1 MLFNNHKFFLFSQ
14 ERPSLDRAR
23 DTDKMK
29 AAIKAK
35 MSRTSGSVFQA
46 FTTVN
51 FVQNCSKMK
60 LEMPILRLFLIC
72 KKSKTKRHRQKS
84 KGANEGL
91 D

>member
-1 MLFNNHKFFLFSQ
+1 MLFNNHEFFLFSQ

-35 MSRTSGSVFQA
+35 MSRTLGNVFQA

-51 FVQNCSKMK
+51 FVQNCSK
-60 LEMPILRLFLIC
+60 
-72 KKSKTKRHRQKS
+72 
-84 KGANEGL
+84 NETQNA
-91 D
+91 